1 MKILVVGNGNQ
12 VYHLSRDLSTKGHS
26 VILVAEDRDDASW
39 LARRLKATVVC
50 GAGSDP
56 AVLED
61 AGVREADAVI
71 AATSRDPDNLVVCQI
86 AEHQFHVPLTV
97 ALVQDPDN
105 REVFA
110 ALGVQNVVSVTP
122 LLSQVIEQRTV
133 ADEIQDLAIM
143 AEGKVNVTELV
154 LPAESPAIGK
164 PLAELEL
171 PREALIAS
179 LVRKS
184 AAIIPRGDT
193 VLCAGDHLLLVT
205 LPASHGRAVKY
216 LTGEE

>member
-1 MKILVVGNGNQ
+1 MKILVVGSGKQ
-12 VYHLSRDLSTKGHS
+12 VYHLSRDLSTKGHA
-26 VILVAEDRDDASW
+26 VIVVTEDRDDASW

-71 AATSRDPDNLVVCQI
+71 AASSRDPDNLVVCQI
-86 AEHQFHVPLTV
+86 AERRFHVPLTV

-164 PLAELEL
+164 PLAELNL

-179 LVRKS
+179 LVRRG

-193 VLCAGDHLLLVT
+193 ALCTGDHVLLVT
-205 LPASHGRAVKY
+205 LPASHGQAVKY